1 MVQSDFAPNPS
12 LAHLNG
18 CFLRGL
24 ILNQQMS
31 DSEIVDHVFSLLCA
45 SLSGTANIASFM
57 CLLLAQN
64 PAVQEKLRN
73 EIYMTTGKEP
83 ISLPLLLS
91 CPQHSL
97 LTQIK
102 MRRN

>member
-1 MVQSDFAPNPS
+1 MAQSDFTPNPS
-12 LAHLNG
+12 VTHLNG

-31 DSEIVDHVFSLLCA
+31 DNEIVDHIFSLLCA

-64 PAVQEKLRN
+64 PAVQEKLRH
-73 EIYMTTGKEP
+73 EIYMTTGNVSVP
-83 ISLPLLLS
+83 FSF
-91 CPQHSL
+91 
-97 LTQIK
+97 
-102 MRRN
+102 